1 MNMNKYIRLI
11 FAALGILMLSIGV
24 SCEKSEDI
32 DDGQT
37 WEERWVIGS
46 ERVLGSE
53 GILYY
58 WIKRN
63 DSTEWEREYGL
74 KGFTYEEGYEYVV
87 DVRAT
92 VNPDRPQDAPAWDYS
107 LIRIISKEK
116 KDSDVPQLD

>member
-1 MNMNKYIRLI
+1 MI
-11 FAALGILMLSIGV
+11 LGILLIGLST
-24 SCEKSEDI
+24 SCEKQEDI
-32 DDGQT
+32 DNGQT

-46 ERVLGSE
+46 ERIIASDGRLC
-53 GILYY
+53 Y
-58 WIKRN
+58 WVKIN
-63 DSTEWEREYGL
+63 DNTEWWMIRSSI